1 MLGSHQPPPG
11 WSGLERRQQMG
22 PGYARARPETLAK
35 PARRNSSRAAA
46 RSAAGSGN
54 EQSGRGAEPEI
65 AILDGTWAVVVAN
78 GGEGVRIQRTFILV
92 IALMVGW
99 THPASAH
106 EGHVHPEDITVEQR
120 LNEQVP
126 PDLAFRDE
134 TGRAVQLGDYLGERP
149 VLLTMNYYTCRQ
161 LCPAQIQEL
170 SGSLQEVRFEMGEE
184 FQVVTVSV
192 NPDETPAD
200 ALAAKQRY
208 TKAYERPG
216 LEEGWHFLTGEEASI
231 RRLAQTVGVRYA
243 YDAGQDQYAH
253 PAAAVLLTPQGRIA
267 RYIFPSG
274 GIEFSP
280 QDLRLGLVDASANKI
295 GTVIDKV
302 LLSCFSYDPAIGKYT
317 PYALGILRLGGI
329 ATVIALGTFV
339 FVLRR
344 AELRQNRGTTG
355 RME

>member
-1 MLGSHQPPPG
+1 MQRAIILVTVLMLGWVQP
-11 WSGLERRQQMG
+11 
-22 PGYARARPETLAK
+22 
-35 PARRNSSRAAA
+35 
-46 RSAAGSGN
+46 
-54 EQSGRGAEPEI
+54 
-65 AILDGTWAVVVAN
+65 V
-78 GGEGVRIQRTFILV
+78 
-92 IALMVGW
+92 
-99 THPASAH
+99 SAH
-106 EGHVHPEDITVEQR
+106 EGHVHPEDITVDQR

-134 TGRAVQLGDYLGERP
+134 TGRVVQLGDYLGESP
-149 VLLTMNYYTCRQ
+149 VLLTINYYTCRQ

-170 SGSLQEVRFEMGEE
+170 SGSLQEVPFEMGEE

-200 ALAAKQRY
+200 ALAAKQKY
-208 TKAYERPG
+208 TKGYERPG
-216 LEEGWHFLTGEEASI
+216 LGEGWHFLTGGEASI
-231 RRLAQTVGVRYA
+231 KRLAGAVGVRYA

-253 PAAAVLLTPQGRIA
+253 PAAVMLLTPKGRIA

-317 PYALGILRLGGI
+317 PYALGIVRLGGI
-329 ATVIALGTFV
+329 VTMIALGTFV
-339 FVLRR
+339 FVMRR
-344 AELRQNRGTTG
+344 AELRQNRATIGG
-355 RME
+355 ME

>member
-1 MLGSHQPPPG
+1 M
-11 WSGLERRQQMG
+11 
-22 PGYARARPETLAK
+22 
-35 PARRNSSRAAA
+35 
-46 RSAAGSGN
+46 
-54 EQSGRGAEPEI
+54 
-65 AILDGTWAVVVAN
+65 
-78 GGEGVRIQRTFILV
+78 RIQRAIILA
-92 IALMVGW
+92 IALMAGW
-99 THPASAH
+99 IHPASAH
-106 EGHVHPEDITVEQR
+106 EGHVHPEDITVDQR

-134 TGRAVQLGDYLGERP
+134 TGRAVQLGDYLGEKP

-170 SGSLQEVRFEMGEE
+170 SGTLQEVPFEMGEE

-200 ALAAKQRY
+200 ALAAKQKY
-208 TKAYERPG
+208 TQAYERPG

-231 RRLAQTVGVRYA
+231 SRLAQTIGVWYA
-243 YDAGQDQYAH
+243 YDASQDQYAH
-253 PAAAVLLTPQGRIA
+253 PAAVMLLTPKGRIA

-295 GTVIDKV
+295 GSVIDKV
-302 LLSCFSYDPAIGKYT
+302 LLSCFSYDPAVGKYT

-329 ATVIALGTFV
+329 LTMIALGTFV

-344 AELRQNRGTTG
+344 AELRQNRSTTG
-355 RME
+355 GSG